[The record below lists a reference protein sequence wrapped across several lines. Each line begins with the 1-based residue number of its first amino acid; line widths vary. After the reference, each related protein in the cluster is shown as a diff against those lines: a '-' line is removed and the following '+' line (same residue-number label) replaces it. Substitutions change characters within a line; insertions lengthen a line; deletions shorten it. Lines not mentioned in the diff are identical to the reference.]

1 MTEDLFRAIYVSTA
15 TRDLGDE
22 ELIPLLEISRRNN
35 AARDITGVLGYHD
48 RSFIQVL
55 EGPQGPVE
63 ALLATIACDIRNTG
77 MLILD
82 RSRIDERVFGEWSMG
97 WLRASEFTRA
107 GFDPGALFV
116 SDTPS
121 SMANAMLDAFRRT
134 TQLARSPAR

>member
-1 MTEDLFRAIYVSTA
+1 
-15 TRDLGDE
+15 
-22 ELIPLLEISRRNN
+22 
-35 AARDITGVLGYHD
+35 
-48 RSFIQVL
+48 
-55 EGPQGPVE
+55 
-63 ALLATIACDIRNTG
+63 

-121 SMANAMLDAFRRT
+121 AMANAMLDAFRRT

>member
-22 ELIPLLEISRRNN
+22 ELIPLLEVSRRNN
-35 AARDITGVLGYHD
+35 AARGITGALGYHD

-63 ALLATIACDIRNTG
+63 ALLATIACDTRNTG
-77 MLILD
+77 LSIFD

-97 WLRASEFTRA
+97 WVRASDLTRA
-107 GFDPGALFV
+107 GFDPGVLFV
-116 SDTPS
+116 RDTPS
-121 SMANAMLDAFRRT
+121 AMVNALLDAFRRT